1 MYYCIIYIIAA
12 IIMAGKKEDRD
23 ADVDVDVGLDV
34 TIIAA
39 IIMAGNNED
48 LDADVD
54 VDVGL
59 DVGLDVD
66 SDVNLYIDSSL
77 GSTLGIFLTP
87 KQRSTQCTTSRS
99 CRQRRMGQCCC
110 SYDPIPQC
118 ISTRSMCTR
127 AGFRCL

>member
-59 DVGLDVD
+59 DVD

-99 CRQRRMGQCCC
+99 CRQRRMGRCCC
-110 SYDPIPQC
+110 SFDPIPQC

>member
-54 VDVGL
+54 VGL

-99 CRQRRMGQCCC
+99 CRQRRMGRCCC
-110 SYDPIPQC
+110 SFDPIPQC